1 MVGPD
6 PRCCVARYKD
16 DLNEDGQVE
25 FKGNAKAFTRTYGFL
40 SSILP
45 YTNAEWEKL
54 SILLNFLIPKLPA
67 PEENDLSKGILE
79 TIDMDSYR
87 VEKQAAVA
95 IQLEDADVE
104 IGPVPMS
111 AGGGKPEPELDRLSI
126 IIAEFND
133 EFGGIAWDD
142 GDRVRRMITEEIP
155 ARVAADTSYQNA
167 RAHSDK
173 QNARIEH
180 GKALGRVIL
189 TLMKDDTQLF
199 KQFSDNDQ
207 FKRWIG
213 ERVFAL
219 TYG

>member
-1 MVGPD
+1 MRTG
-6 PRCCVARYKD
+6 RW
-16 DLNEDGQVE
+16 G
-25 FKGNAKAFTRTYGFL
+25 FKGSAKAFTRTYGFL

-54 SILLNFLIPKLPA
+54 SIFLDFLIPKLPA
-67 PEENDLSKGILE
+67 PQEDDLSKGILE

-95 IQLEDADVE
+95 IQLEDSDAE
-104 IGPVPMS
+104 IGPVPGS
-111 AGGGKPEPELDRLSI
+111 GGGGKPESELDLLSNI
-126 IIAEFND
+126 VAEFNQ
-133 EFGGIAWDD
+133 EFGDIAWEEP
-142 GDRVRRMITEEIP
+142 DRVRQLITKEIP
-155 ARVAADTSYQNA
+155 DRVAADPAYQNA
-167 RAHSDK
+167 KANSDE

-180 GKALGRVIL
+180 DKALGRVIL

-219 TYG
+219 TYS